1 MNGCMSTKFG
11 LLIDFDLPNTVASTS
26 RKPELKLNS
35 RGSHLEKFIWRHITA
50 LGDPI
55 WMKFGSF
62 MQNIMQITEMWSK
75 SKPEEEF
82 QYGGRLILQNGNSG
96 ISAADWVILAIF
108 GMLID
113 IYILKKVTSP
123 SPIRK
128 WNCATTAAILKI
140 DKTSYLRCEWSDI
153 GDMWHA
159 DAEWH
164 DNGDEVKIE
173 TEKMTDWKRR
183 NAHWSCRCV
192 SPGCYTNVRVCVFN
206 GVAKLHNLLN
216 CGTGTD
222 ALTHR

>member
-140 DKTSYLRCEWSDI
+140 GNTSYLRRKWSDI
-153 GDMWHA
+153 GEMWYA
-159 DAEWH
+159 DSEWH
-164 DNGDEVKIE
+164 DNYGNEVKIE
-173 TEKMTDWKRR
+173 TKKDDGLKTKNYSLVVPVCKSGILLQCKSVRFCR
-183 NAHWSCRCV
+183 SC
-192 SPGCYTNVRVCVFN
+192 TT
-206 GVAKLHNLLN
+206 A
-216 CGTGTD
+216 
-222 ALTHR
+222 